1 MRFPL
6 SAPRNRRRP
15 ISVCSEL
22 PRQSQPALP
31 VDGIAGT
38 AKLRRSRLEVREVI
52 DNGPN
57 GELTLHVVLSLKTV
71 PRQEIAV
78 NSPQAAIEHID
89 E

>member
-1 MRFPL
+1 
-6 SAPRNRRRP
+6 
-15 ISVCSEL
+15 
-22 PRQSQPALP
+22 
-31 VDGIAGT
+31 
-38 AKLRRSRLEVREVI
+38 VREVI